1 MKKIRKERT
10 IAEKIEF
17 LTEAMDRYGIPF
29 TINRNPTPEEIAEIK
44 KGFKIK
50 DNILEEIQNRMK
62 E

>member
-44 KGFKIK
+44 KSFNVK
-50 DNILEEIQNRMK
+50 DNRIKEIQNRIK
-62 E
+62 

>member
-1 MKKIRKERT
+1 MMKKIRKERT

-44 KGFKIK
+44 KSFNVK
-50 DNILEEIQNRMK
+50 DNRIKEIQNRIK
-62 E
+62 